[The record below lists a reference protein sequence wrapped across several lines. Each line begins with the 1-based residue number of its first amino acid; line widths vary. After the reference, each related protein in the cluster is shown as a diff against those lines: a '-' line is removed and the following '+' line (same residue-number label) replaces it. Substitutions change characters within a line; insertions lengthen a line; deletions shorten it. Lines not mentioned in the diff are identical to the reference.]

1 MYEKDYLLRMIEML
15 GDLIRA
21 LVGYITRGDY
31 QQAREKLTEAYITF
45 LRKDA
50 SFFSNIPTDELTT
63 WLLAE
68 HNYTNGHLEI
78 LAELFNAEAMLLE
91 AEGKPADSLPYYEKA
106 LRLFTFTDETSR
118 TYSNERIRKI
128 TQIRDRISEFHKPQS
143 WQQ

>member
-21 LVGYITRGDY
+21 LVGYIARGDY

-50 SFFSNIPTDELTT
+50 SFFINIPTVDLTT
-63 WLLAE
+63 RLLAE
-68 HNYTNGHLEI
+68 HNYTNSHLEI
-78 LAELFNAEAMLLE
+78 LAELFHAEAMLLE
-91 AEGKPADSLPYYEKA
+91 AEGKPADSLSYYEKA

-118 TYSNERIRKI
+118 TYSDERIRKI
-128 TQIRDRISEFHKPQS
+128 AQIRDRITDLHKTQS
-143 WQQ
+143 LQQ